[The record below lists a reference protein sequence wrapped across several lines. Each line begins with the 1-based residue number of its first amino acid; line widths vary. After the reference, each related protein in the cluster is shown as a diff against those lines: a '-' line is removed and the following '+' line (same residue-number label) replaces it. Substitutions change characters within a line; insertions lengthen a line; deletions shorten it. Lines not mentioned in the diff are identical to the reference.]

1 MGRIESFFKK
11 AWNGV
16 KNFGKKVIN
25 VLPKIID
32 VGKKVVNNTDVQKYG
47 GQIADKFNKGDQ
59 FRKATNFAN
68 DALNKAS
75 VINNKVQQ
83 LASNKG

>member
-1 MGRIESFFKK
+1 MGRLGNFFKN

-16 KNFGKKVIN
+16 RNGGRKIMHI
-25 VLPKIID
+25 LPKIID

-47 GQIADKFNKGDQ
+47 SQIADKYGKGDQ
-59 FRKATNFAN
+59 FRNATNFAN

-75 VINNKVQQ
+75 IVNNKLTQ
-83 LASNKG
+83 LTNNKG